1 MATQLTLDIL
11 QYSGA
16 FFGIVGGIMVASNTK
31 YTKYGFIY
39 STIASLILSLWC
51 FYSREWGYFVLN
63 LVYLSIDT
71 FGVYRW
77 LFASKQGI

>member
-16 FFGIVGGIMVASNTK
+16 LFGIVGGIMVASNTK
-31 YTKYGFIY
+31 YTKYGFVY

-77 LFASKQGI
+77 FFASKQGI